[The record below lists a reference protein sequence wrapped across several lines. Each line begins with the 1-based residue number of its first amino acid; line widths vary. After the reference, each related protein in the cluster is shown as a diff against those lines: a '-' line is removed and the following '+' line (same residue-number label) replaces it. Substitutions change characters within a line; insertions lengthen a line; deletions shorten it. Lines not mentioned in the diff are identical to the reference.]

1 MKHALILSLC
11 FLPLAIIYI
20 IMKLSLWLST
30 SVSEAKYV
38 REDAKR
44 PHGPYVD
51 NPYADL
57 NEEDEEYGSRTDYR

>member
-57 NEEDEEYGSRTDYR
+57 NEEDEEYGSRADYR